1 MTDVPQDAPESM
13 LNNHTE
19 FIIFHDY
26 FNTLSLKIALALR
39 VKMLVRCRPVKAVPI
54 RASVRL
60 DCQGPPIQVRNKKIN
75 NKLFLLKNRRNLYL
89 S

>member
-19 FIIFHDY
+19 FIIFHDI
-26 FNTLSLKIALALR
+26 LSLKIALALR

-54 RASVRL
+54 RVSVHL
-60 DCQGPPIQVRNKKIN
+60 DCQGPLIQVRNKKIN